1 MCTMRS
7 YLSQESAWTFCLW
20 CDEIDTCESRWF
32 IIARWVADCSN
43 NVWNKQRKVTHTV
56 FIVLIS
62 LLFLYFYTVHFLR
75 SYFFIYFFTKPMLS
89 SSTFFISIVFNH
101 FYSEKKFKTYIFSRE
116 EWNLLRQLLPAKHIF
131 FLILKLKACL
141 SKFSIKVWCCQLNI
155 KHWMNVCLCNTLINN
170 KF

>member
-1 MCTMRS
+1 MS
-7 YLSQESAWTFCLW
+7 
-20 CDEIDTCESRWF
+20 
-32 IIARWVADCSN
+32 CSN
-43 NVWNKQRKVTHTV
+43 NVWSKQRKVTHTV

-75 SYFFIYFFTKPMLS
+75 SYFFFFNQTNA
-89 SSTFFISIVFNH
+89 FFLYLFHMSISIVFNH
-101 FYSEKKFKTYIFSRE
+101 FYSEKKFKTYIFARE
-116 EWNLLRQLLPAKHIF
+116 EWNLLRQLLPTKHIF

>member
-1 MCTMRS
+1 MMWWNRH
-7 YLSQESAWTFCLW
+7 LW
-20 CDEIDTCESRWF
+20 EPVVYYSPMS
-32 IIARWVADCSN
+32 CSN
-43 NVWNKQRKVTHTV
+43 NVWSKQRKVTHTV

-75 SYFFIYFFTKPMLS
+75 SYFIFFYQINA
-89 SSTFFISIVFNH
+89 FFLYLFHMSISIVFNH
-101 FYSEKKFKTYIFSRE
+101 FYSEKKFKTYIFARE
-116 EWNLLRQLLPAKHIF
+116 EWNLLRQLLPTKHIF